1 METAALATFGEAFQ
15 GEIVPPGSAN
25 YETARS
31 VWNAMIDRRPALIAR
46 CAGVE
51 DVLSAIRFARDQD
64 LVVAVRSGGHSVG
77 GFSTCDDGIVID
89 LSLLQGVR
97 VDPEARIARVAGG
110 TLLRDLDAA
119 AQAFGLACPVGVVGH
134 TGVAGLTLGGG
145 VGRLRQ
151 PRLRRRRHRG
161 RAVAECER
169 GRERRSL
176 LGDARRRTEL
186 RDRHRIRVPPPRARS
201 DRHPRGAAL
210 PCRTCAP
217 AGGARPRVGT
227 VRLG

>member
-64 LVVAVRSGGHSVG
+64 LLVAVRSGGHSVG
-77 GFSTCDDGIVID
+77 GFSTCDDGILID
-89 LSLLQGVR
+89 LSRMNGVR
-97 VDPEARIARVAGG
+97 VDPDHRTARVHGG
-110 TLLRDLDAA
+110 ALLCELDHE
-119 AQAFGLACPVGVVGH
+119 AQVFGLACPVGVVGH

-145 VGRLRQ
+145 MGRLQ
-151 PRLRRRRHRG
+151 RRYG
-161 RAVAECER
+161 FSVDNMLSVDLVTSE
-169 GRERRSL
+169 GNL
-176 LGDARRRTEL
+176 L
-186 RDRHRIRVPPPRARS
+186 H
-201 DRHPRGAAL
+201 
-210 PCRTCAP
+210 
-217 AGGARPRVGT
+217 
-227 VRLG
+227 

>member
-89 LSLLQGVR
+89 LSGMR
-97 VDPEARIARVAGG
+97 GAHVDPERRVARANGG
-110 TLLRDLDAA
+110 A
-119 AQAFGLACPVGVVGH
+119 
-134 TGVAGLTLGGG
+134 
-145 VGRLRQ
+145 
-151 PRLRRRRHRG
+151 
-161 RAVAECER
+161 
-169 GRERRSL
+169 L
-176 LGDARRRTEL
+176 LGEL
-186 RDRHRIRVPPPRARS
+186 D
-201 DRHPRGAAL
+201 
-210 PCRTCAP
+210 
-217 AGGARPRVGT
+217 
-227 VRLG
+227 

>member
-77 GFSTCDDGIVID
+77 GLSKCDDGILID
-89 LSLLQGVR
+89 RSLLRGVR
-97 VDPEARIARVAGG
+97 VDPDARIARVVGG
-110 TLLRDLDAA
+110 TLVRDLDAA
-119 AQAFGLACPVGVVGH
+119 ARCSG
-134 TGVAGLTLGGG
+134 
-145 VGRLRQ
+145 
-151 PRLRRRRHRG
+151 RG
-161 RAVAECER
+161 R
-169 GRERRSL
+169 
-176 LGDARRRTEL
+176 
-186 RDRHRIRVPPPRARS
+186 P
-201 DRHPRGAAL
+201 
-210 PCRTCAP
+210 
-217 AGGARPRVGT
+217 
-227 VRLG
+227 